1 MSVSLYGSGQT
12 VVQVVST
19 SLTTVFTFAASSY
32 TAITGLSAS
41 ITPFST
47 SNKVIVMVNLMGC
60 NQTQPY
66 FMSQWATQRNGAYV
80 GVATAVSGFTS
91 STVSNQRTGT
101 DTNSA
106 VNVFY
111 QFLDSP
117 GSTSAQTYQVYG
129 QTESNSFNVNA
140 SGSNTASQSWSGH
153 GVSTITLMEI
163 SYV

>member
-1 MSVSLYGSGQT
+1 MSVSLYGNGQT

-19 SLTTVFTFAASSY
+19 SLTTVFTFASASY
-32 TAITGLSAS
+32 TAITGLAAT

-47 SNKVIVMVNLMGC
+47 SNKIMVFVNLMGG
-60 NQTQPY
+60 NQSQPY
-66 FMSQWATQRNGAYV
+66 YMTQFATQRNGTYV
-80 GVATAVSGFTS
+80 GIATAVANFTS
-91 STVSNQRTGT
+91 STVSNQRTSQ

-106 VNVFY
+106 LACSY

-117 GSTSAQTYQVYG
+117 GSAAAQTYQVYG
-129 QTESNSFNVNA
+129 QTETSSFNVNA
-140 SGSNTASQSWSGH
+140 SGSNSSGSTWSGH